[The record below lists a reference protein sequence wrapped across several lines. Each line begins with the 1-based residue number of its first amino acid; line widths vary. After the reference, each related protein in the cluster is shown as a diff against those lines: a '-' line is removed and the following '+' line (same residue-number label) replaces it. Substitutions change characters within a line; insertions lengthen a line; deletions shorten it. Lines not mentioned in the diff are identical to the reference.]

1 MKYNQLNI
9 SSKKHK
15 RIVGRGI
22 SAGRGK
28 TAGRGTKGQNSR
40 TGSKRNPLF
49 SGGQTP
55 IMQQLPKLKGFKS
68 KKAKLTNLT
77 TDKLNELPESI
88 IDTSVLVKY
97 NLIANPYLR
106 IKLLNGSKFTTAKEI
121 NLYKASKAVIIDIQE
136 AGGVF
141 NKTNPPLRTKKS
153 QTK

>member
-9 SSKKHK
+9 SAHKSK

-55 IMQQLPKLKGFKS
+55 IMQQLPKLKGFRSNKVKLFTITTGQLNNLKLS
-68 KKAKLTNLT
+68 K
-77 TDKLNELPESI
+77 
-88 IDTSVLVKY
+88 IDTNSLFDNK
-97 NLIANPYLR
+97 LIENPYLKV
-106 IKLLNGSKFTTAKEI
+106 KLLNDQKLTKALEV
-121 NLYKASKAVIIDIQE
+121 NLYKASKAVIDNIQQS
-136 AGGVF
+136 GGVF
-141 NKTNPPLRTKKS
+141 NQTNPPKRLKK
-153 QTK
+153 T